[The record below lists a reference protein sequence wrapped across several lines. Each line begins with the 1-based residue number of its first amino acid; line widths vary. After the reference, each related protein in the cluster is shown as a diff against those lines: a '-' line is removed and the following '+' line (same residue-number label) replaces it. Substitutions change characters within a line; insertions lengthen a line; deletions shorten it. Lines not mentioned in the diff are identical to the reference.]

1 MLKIIIVFNHEV
13 KKIKT
18 VIFKVFSAVLQSFF
32 FMTGDLIHLL
42 IIVHMYLAYGINI
55 GLCDQLK

>member
-1 MLKIIIVFNHEV
+1 MKG
-13 KKIKT
+13 KKIKTGNT

-42 IIVHMYLAYGINI
+42 ITVHMYIAYGIYI